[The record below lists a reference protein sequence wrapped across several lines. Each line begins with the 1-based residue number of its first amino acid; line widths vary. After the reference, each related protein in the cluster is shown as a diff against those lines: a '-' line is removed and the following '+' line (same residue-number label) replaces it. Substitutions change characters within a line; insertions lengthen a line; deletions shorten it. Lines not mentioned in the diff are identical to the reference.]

1 MIGTQTLGRS
11 SAQAIVAAFKS
22 DKFFRNSSNTMT
34 TSINHKTTSAAHEP
48 WSAKKNESG
57 GGSKRTVSSLDI
69 EKLSQLKNGIQSKM
83 DWLKQKVTA
92 MKKPTD
98 HPVSARNK
106 ADSDRQSSIA
116 ESIDPRFYGDDW
128 SSEEEQEEEEEV
140 EERRELSMEEE
151 LKDGDDEPR
160 LVTKNKYGMCRFL
173 TFVLSPSQQCLRSFQ
188 MA

>member
-11 SAQAIVAAFKS
+11 SAQAIAAAFKS

-34 TSINHKTTSAAHEP
+34 TSINHKTASAQAT
-48 WSAKKNESG
+48 WSKKNESG
-57 GGSKRTVSSLDI
+57 GKRTVSSLDI

-92 MKKPTD
+92 MKKPSD
-98 HPVSARNK
+98 HPMSARHK
-106 ADSDRQSSIA
+106 TDSERQSSIA

-128 SSEEEQEEEEEV
+128 SSEEEEEGEEEEKIG
-140 EERRELSMEEE
+140 LSMEEE
-151 LKDGDDEPR
+151 LKDGNEEPR

-173 TFVLSPSQQCLRSFQ
+173 TFVLSPSQCLNTARSK
-188 MA
+188 